1 MFFGLMNSSAMF
13 QMIMNHIFRVEVAQG
28 WLSIYM
34 DDIAIH
40 IKPKTG
46 ETKEQHQK

>member
-28 WLSIYM
+28 WLSVYM

-46 ETKEQHQK
+46 ETEEQH